1 MIKGWINNGEYYIN
15 DKRFNKPSTSKIVY
29 TIYLKD
35 ASKFRLLNM
44 YRSSPHSKN
53 YSMFSLSKNE
63 YNYIKKMGLA
73 DSIFTLP
80 VDSNQIQV
88 GVIASANFKYRN
100 IYFYAL

>member
-1 MIKGWINNGEYYIN
+1 
-15 DKRFNKPSTSKIVY
+15 
-29 TIYLKD
+29 
-35 ASKFRLLNM
+35 
-44 YRSSPHSKN
+44 
-53 YSMFSLSKNE
+53 MFSLSKNE